1 MPDTATEKGKPLANP
16 SVILREEF
24 DDWAVLFDP
33 DTAEGYALNPV
44 GVLIWKNLD
53 GNRTL
58 DDIVKVVID
67 SCEEVPSEVRDHCR
81 DFIADLVKQGL
92 AGYEVVK

>member
-1 MPDTATEKGKPLANP
+1 MADEKKDKPMVNP

-44 GVLIWKNLD
+44 GVLIWKHLD
-53 GNRTL
+53 GRHTL
-58 DDIVKVVID
+58 DDVLAVIKKN
-67 SCEEVPSEVRDHCR
+67 CEDVPPEVRDHCR

-92 AGYEVVK
+92 AALEVAK